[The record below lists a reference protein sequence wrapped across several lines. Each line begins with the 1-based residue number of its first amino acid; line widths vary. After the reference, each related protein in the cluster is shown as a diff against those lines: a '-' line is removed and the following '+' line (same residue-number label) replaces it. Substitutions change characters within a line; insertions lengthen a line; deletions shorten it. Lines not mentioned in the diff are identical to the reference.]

1 MAIKTN
7 GDAVSHLHLGKRWI
21 LLSHVKPDG
30 DTIGSAAALFSIGR
44 NMGKECAWGGRDAFP
59 DVYSFI
65 PHSDAYRRIDSLG
78 EFSPSSTDVV
88 VSLDTSTADRSVDDL
103 LNAPFLL
110 NIDHHYDN
118 PCFGDV
124 YHVDPSASSTA
135 EVLWFLLSSES
146 GFDIT
151 RDAALALYAGIAT
164 DSGSFSFSCTTPRTH
179 VAVSR
184 ILEKGIIPSDVHR
197 ALSANRTLSGLR
209 LWGIALSRIF
219 VRESTAVTWLVGSDF
234 RESGADRSETENLVN
249 QLLLLRG
256 IGLAILLIEED
267 SGVRASIR
275 SEGSVSAADIAH
287 RFGGGGHPQAAGCTL
302 PGTLESA
309 ERLLFSVIGD
319 NGRLSASR

>member
-44 NMGKECAWGGRDAFP
+44 NMGKECVWGGRDAFP

-209 LWGIALSRIF
+209 LWGLALENFRQRIHSSDMACRQRFSRIGGRPF
-219 VRESTAVTWLVGSDF
+219 GNRES
-234 RESGADRSETENLVN
+234 RESASSSSGHRSGHTSHRRR
-249 QLLLLRG
+249 LRG
-256 IGLAILLIEED
+256 TGQH
-267 SGVRASIR
+267 S
-275 SEGSVSAADIAH
+275 
-287 RFGGGGHPQAAGCTL
+287 F
-302 PGTLESA
+302 
-309 ERLLFSVIGD
+309 
-319 NGRLSASR
+319 